1 MLEQSHGRPHGR
13 EVFPPLAPAPV
24 DFCIATSN
32 SVSNPSAG
40 DIMTARELAE
50 SLRQRGDIEVRFLDQ
65 GPQWY
70 AVEECDVLLILL
82 PSYDVSK
89 ITKERVNL
97 LKIVW
102 MRNWFHL
109 FYQVPSFGA
118 IDLVLASS
126 AVATTYFAGADD
138 FAVRC
143 SHRCPGII
151 QELIP
156 RRSPVKGV
164 LVDFGF
170 ITVW

>member
-1 MLEQSHGRPHGR
+1 
-13 EVFPPLAPAPV
+13 
-24 DFCIATSN
+24 
-32 SVSNPSAG
+32 
-40 DIMTARELAE
+40 MTARELAE